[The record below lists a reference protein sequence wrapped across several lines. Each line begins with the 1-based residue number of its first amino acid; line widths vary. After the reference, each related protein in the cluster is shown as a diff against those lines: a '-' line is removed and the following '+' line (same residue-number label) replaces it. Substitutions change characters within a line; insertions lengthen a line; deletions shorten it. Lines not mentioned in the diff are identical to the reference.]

1 ERLSRI
7 VVAENYDRE
16 PVTAAQLGPNGAQG
30 GMAILLR
37 DAMRPN
43 LVQSIGGTP
52 ALIHGGPFANIAH
65 GANSVIATNTALDL
79 ADTVVTEA
87 GFGADLG
94 GEKFVNITGPA
105 GGFAAAAVTVVSTV
119 RSLKYNGGL
128 SVAEVN
134 KPGDERPGHIEAMEK
149 GSANLARHLHNVKS
163 WGAPVVV
170 AINQFPQDT
179 EEELQWI
186 KDFCAKHDVHAE
198 VVSVWANG
206 GQGAKALAE
215 HLVEVLNDSHDTVQP
230 MFTPETGIRERIDHI
245 VKHVHGGDGVDF
257 SATAERQLQ
266 QLEEAGEDKV
276 PVCMAKTQ

>member
-1 ERLSRI
+1 
-7 VVAENYDRE
+7 
-16 PVTAAQLGPNGAQG
+16 
-30 GMAILLR
+30 MAILLR

-43 LVQSIGGTP
+43 LVQSIGGPP

-87 GFGADLG
+87 GFGAEPA

-134 KPGDERPGHIEAMEK
+134 KPGDDRAGHIQAMER
-149 GSANLARHLHNVKS
+149 GSENLARHLQNVKS

-179 EEELQWI
+179 EEELQWV
-186 KDFCAKHDVHAE
+186 KDFCAQHGVHAE
-198 VVSVWANG
+198 
-206 GQGAKALAE
+206 
-215 HLVEVLNDSHDTVQP
+215 
-230 MFTPETGIRERIDHI
+230 
-245 VKHVHGGDGVDF
+245 
-257 SATAERQLQ
+257 
-266 QLEEAGEDKV
+266 
-276 PVCMAKTQ
+276 